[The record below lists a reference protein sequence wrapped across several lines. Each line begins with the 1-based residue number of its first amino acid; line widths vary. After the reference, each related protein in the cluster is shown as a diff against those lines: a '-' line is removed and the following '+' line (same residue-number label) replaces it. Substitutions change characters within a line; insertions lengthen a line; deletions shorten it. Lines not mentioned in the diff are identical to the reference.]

1 MRRIYKD
8 WTIQTRTIE
17 DDYGTGIAAVFYID
31 NKGFKTLLQEY
42 RVYGEKSH
50 KSVIGRVQQI
60 IDNFYCNH

>member
-8 WTIQTRTIE
+8 WTIQTRAIE
-17 DDYGTGIAAVFYID
+17 DDYGAGIAAVFFID

-50 KSVIGRVQQI
+50 KKVIEKVQRI
-60 IDNFYCNH
+60 IDNI